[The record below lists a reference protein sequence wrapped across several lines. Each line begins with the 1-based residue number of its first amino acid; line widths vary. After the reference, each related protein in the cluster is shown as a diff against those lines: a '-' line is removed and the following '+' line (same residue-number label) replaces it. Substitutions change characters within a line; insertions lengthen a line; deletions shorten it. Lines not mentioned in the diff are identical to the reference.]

1 VLKSNV
7 HNGFRHSLSMTLAV
21 SQCALAV
28 LYLFPGLMT
37 PAAPTT
43 TRIALELARVVPI
56 WTVSFGLTGL
66 AVIAG
71 LSVHKLL
78 HVAHAATASSWIG
91 FAFVLELS
99 AWANHGTHLLPFMA
113 ASLAAVN
120 LVIAG
125 NYSRDVGREE
135 PRR

>member
-1 VLKSNV
+1 MLKSNV

-21 SQCALAV
+21 SQCVLAV
-28 LYLFPGLMT
+28 LYLFPGVIT
-37 PAAPTT
+37 PKEPTT
-43 TRIALELARVVPI
+43 TRIVLELARVAPV
-56 WTVSFGLTGL
+56 WTISFGLTGI

-78 HVAHAATASSWIG
+78 HVAHAATASSWVG
-91 FAFVLELS
+91 YAFALELS
-99 AWANHGTHLLPFMA
+99 AWANHGTHLLPIMA
-113 ASLAAVN
+113 GSFAAVN

-135 PRR
+135 TR